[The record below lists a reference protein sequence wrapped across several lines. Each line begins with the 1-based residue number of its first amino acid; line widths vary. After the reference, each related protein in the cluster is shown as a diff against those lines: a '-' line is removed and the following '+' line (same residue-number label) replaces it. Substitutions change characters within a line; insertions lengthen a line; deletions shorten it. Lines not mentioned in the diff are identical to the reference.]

1 MIRSMTAFGRAEHTI
16 KEFEAGVSIRTYN
29 SRNLDTVVFLP
40 ESLRFLED
48 SVKKQTAARLNRG
61 RVEIRVSVENTASD
75 SVSFRVDEKRAESY
89 LRALQDLKD
98 RCGLE
103 SDITLELLL
112 SGRDMIVAE
121 EKEQDHQALLQV
133 VSETLE
139 AALERIEEMRKQEG
153 SALAADLEHRLELIE
168 KGLVRIEQEAETIP
182 AAYKK
187 RLEERIATLTGN
199 TCDPDP
205 ARIAQE
211 AAILADKSDIS
222 EELVR
227 AGSHI
232 QQARQI
238 IASDEPGGRK
248 LNFLVQEF
256 NREFN
261 TMGAKSPSAE
271 ISSAVVELKSELEK
285 VREQVQNIE

>member
-1 MIRSMTAFGRAEHTI
+1 MIHSMTAYAQAEHTI
-16 KEFEAGVSIRTYN
+16 EELNAAVSIRTYN

-48 SVKKQTAARLNRG
+48 GIKKDTAVRLNRG

-75 SVSFRVDEKRAESY
+75 SVSFKVDERRAQNY
-89 LRALQDLKD
+89 IRALHDLGQK
-98 RCGLE
+98 CGIN

-121 EKEQDHQALLQV
+121 EKEQDQEALRQV
-133 VSETLE
+133 VSQTLKIT
-139 AALERIEEMRKQEG
+139 LDRVEEMRKQEG
-153 SALAADLEHRLELIE
+153 SALAADLEHRFELIE
-168 KGLVRIEQEAETIP
+168 KGLAEIEQEAETIP
-182 AAYKK
+182 AAYKE
-187 RLEERIATLTGN
+187 RLEERVAKLTGN
-199 TCDPDP
+199 AAGLDP

-227 AGSHI
+227 AKSHI

-271 ISSAVVELKSELEK
+271 ISSSVVELKSELEK

>member
-1 MIRSMTAFGRAEHTI
+1 MSKSMTAFAQAEHTI
-16 KEFEAGVSIRTYN
+16 EEMKAAMSIRTYN

-48 SVKKQTAARLNRG
+48 GIKKDTAARLNRG

-75 SVSFRVDEKRAESY
+75 PVSFRVDKKRAESY
-89 LRALQDLKD
+89 MQALHELREK
-98 RCGLE
+98 CGVQ

-112 SGRDMIVAE
+112 SGRDMIVAQ
-121 EKEQDHQALLQV
+121 EKEQDYDAIRQV
-133 VSETLE
+133 VSQTLA
-139 AALERIEEMRKQEG
+139 AALDRVEEMRKQEG
-153 SALAADLEHRLELIE
+153 SALASDLEHRLEWIE
-168 KGLVRIEQEAETIP
+168 NVLARIEQEAGAIP
-182 AAYKK
+182 AAYKE

-199 TCDPDP
+199 AAGLDPS
-205 ARIAQE
+205 RIAQE

-227 AGSHI
+227 AKSHI
-232 QQARQI
+232 QQASQI

-271 ISSAVVELKSELEK
+271 ISRSVVELKSELEK

>member
-1 MIRSMTAFGRAEHTI
+1 MIHSMTAYAQAEHTI
-16 KEFEAGVSIRTYN
+16 EELNAAVSIRTYN

-48 SVKKQTAARLNRG
+48 GIKKGTAARLNRG
-61 RVEIRVSVENTASD
+61 RVEIRVSVENPASD
-75 SVSFRVDEKRAESY
+75 SVAFRIDEKRAESY
-89 LRALQDLKD
+89 IRALHELGEK
-98 RCGLE
+98 CGVE

-121 EKEQDHQALLQV
+121 EKEQDQDAIRQV
-133 VSETLE
+133 VSQTLE
-139 AALERIEEMRKQEG
+139 ITLDRVEEMRKQEG

-168 KGLVRIEQEAETIP
+168 NRLSRIEQEAEAIP
-182 AAYKK
+182 AAYKE

-199 TCDPDP
+199 AAGLDA

-227 AGSHI
+227 AKSHI

-261 TMGAKSPSAE
+261 TMGSKSPSAV
-271 ISSAVVELKSELEK
+271 ISQSVVELKSELEK

>member
-1 MIRSMTAFGRAEHTI
+1 MIYSMTAFAQAEQTI
-16 KEFEAGVSIRTYN
+16 EEIKAAVSIRTYN

-48 SVKKQTAARLNRG
+48 GVKKHTSARLNRG
-61 RVEIRVSVENTASD
+61 RVEIRISVENTASD
-75 SVSFRVDEKRAESY
+75 SVSFAVDQKRAESY
-89 LRALQDLKD
+89 IRALTDLKD
-98 RCGLE
+98 QCGIE
-103 SDITLELLL
+103 SDITLDLLL
-112 SGRDMIVAE
+112 SGRDMIVPQ
-121 EKEQDHQALLQV
+121 EKEQDQEALRQV
-133 VSETLE
+133 VSQTLK
-139 AALERIEEMRKQEG
+139 AVLDRIEEMRKQEG
-153 SALAADLEHRLELIE
+153 NALAADLEHRLEWIE
-168 KGLVRIEQEAETIP
+168 KRLAQIEEEAETIP
-182 AAYKK
+182 AAYKE
-187 RLEERIATLTGN
+187 RLEQRIATLTRNADGL
-199 TCDPDP
+199 DP
-205 ARIAQE
+205 ARMAQE

-227 AGSHI
+227 AKSHI

-261 TMGAKSPSAE
+261 TMGAKSPSAK
-271 ISSAVVELKSELEK
+271 ISQSVVEVKSELEK

>member
-1 MIRSMTAFGRAEHTI
+1 MEEI
-16 KEFEAGVSIRTYN
+16 KAAVSIRTYN

-40 ESLRFLED
+40 ESHRFLEENI
-48 SVKKQTAARLNRG
+48 KKFTSARLNRG
-61 RVEIRVSVENTASD
+61 RVEIRVSVENAASD
-75 SVSFRVDEKRAESY
+75 SVSFRVDERRAESY
-89 LRALQDLKD
+89 IRALNELKD
-98 RCGLE
+98 QCGIE

-121 EKEQDHQALLQV
+121 EKQQDQDRLEKV
-133 VSETLE
+133 VSK
-139 AALERIEEMRKQEG
+139 ALESALDRIEEMRKQEG
-153 SALAADLEHRLELIE
+153 NALEADLEHRLEWIE
-168 KGLVRIEQEAETIP
+168 KRLARIEEEAETIP
-182 AAYKK
+182 AAYKE
-187 RLEERIATLTGN
+187 RLEERIAKLTGN
-199 TCDPDP
+199 AAGLDP

-227 AGSHI
+227 AKSHI

-271 ISSAVVELKSELEK
+271 ISSSVVELKSELEK